1 MLTNAYERRIVDIQ
15 LLFPSDIF
23 NNHLA
28 FIGMC
33 IEAPRR
39 VVYRRLPMLSSN
51 YWRGNNVERHT
62 RVCSIINE
70 TSVIWRRK

>member
-1 MLTNAYERRIVDIQ
+1 

-28 FIGMC
+28 FIT
-33 IEAPRR
+33 AFVLKRR
-39 VVYRRLPMLSSN
+39 VKYIDIYRYYLLITDSAVITSNSSE
-51 YWRGNNVERHT
+51 Y
-62 RVCSIINE
+62 SIINE